1 MNKSEV
7 GKWFLYDTK
16 IKDRWGNDKEH
27 GMFDTKE
34 EAEAAIPQVEVNR
47 NHRVF
52 RISDGEWADP
62 AAGKEWLAQMNAHY
76 ANPDGVPKP
85 EGERPEKIG
94 EEFAISRV
102 VGDKKRPVVVGGF
115 KTREEASEYMKNN
128 PEEIIEHKFPRYET
142 YAFLDHVERQGPK
155 VRDGNV
161 SVKKDNNDF
170 QKTFN
175 FRGGVFGN
183 WQTNKD
189 GQTSLNHAYDALH
202 DLTSAIGLPPK
213 AAALDGTLA
222 IGFGADGTGGVNSA
236 RAHFDPEKNLINLT
250 KMSGAGSLAHEW
262 AHALDWYIGGG
273 NNDLSNPKYNTKM
286 RPEVA
291 AAAKELRNAM
301 NSKTIEEEVKAPET
315 SHDVDEVAQTRK
327 NYPNVPED
335 QLRIVSPATVGGH
348 LHNLTQGIKEYRAY
362 KAKSNK
368 KMAGE
373 IPADQMKQWNDLTA
387 KIASGD
393 VGEKKL
399 L

>member
-1 MNKSEV
+1 MPYFEFIGEDLSRKSATAEKYWEITQV
-7 GKWFLYDTK
+7 GKNVTVRFGK
-16 IKDRWGNDKEH
+16 IGADGQLKVKE
-27 GMFDTKE
+27 FDTKE

-85 EGERPEKIG
+85 EGERPKKIG

-102 VGDKKRPVVVGGF
+102 VGDRKRPVVVGGF

-161 SVKKDNNDF
+161 SVKKDNNAF
-170 QKTFN
+170 QKTFS

-183 WQTNKD
+183 WQPNKD

-222 IGFGADGTGGVNSA
+222 IGFGADGTGGRQRETDRAFPA
-236 RAHFDPEKNLINLT
+236 RRHHPWRQRCDRGRT
-250 KMSGAGSLAHEW
+250 G
-262 AHALDWYIGGG
+262 
-273 NNDLSNPKYNTKM
+273 
-286 RPEVA
+286 
-291 AAAKELRNAM
+291 
-301 NSKTIEEEVKAPET
+301 
-315 SHDVDEVAQTRK
+315 
-327 NYPNVPED
+327 
-335 QLRIVSPATVGGH
+335 
-348 LHNLTQGIKEYRAY
+348 
-362 KAKSNK
+362 
-368 KMAGE
+368 
-373 IPADQMKQWNDLTA
+373 
-387 KIASGD
+387 
-393 VGEKKL
+393 
-399 L
+399 